1 MHTVLVILAGF
12 ALLGLCL
19 LLGRTSGGADRARR
33 AKAALIFIPL
43 WLVGAAVNLWFG
55 VSQAGYSVAE
65 ELPIFLVVFAIP
77 AAVAV
82 VLWRAWS
89 RP

>member
-19 LLGRTSGGADRARR
+19 LLAPASGGVGRVRR
-33 AKAALIFIPL
+33 AKAALVFIPL
-43 WLVGAAVNLWFG
+43 WLVGAAINLWVG
-55 VSQAGYSVAE
+55 VSQAGYPVAE

-77 AAVAV
+77 AAVAF

>member
-1 MHTVLVILAGF
+1 MHTVVVILAGF

-19 LLGRTSGGADRARR
+19 LLVRGSVGAGRAQR

-43 WLVGAAVNLWFG
+43 WLVGAGVNLWVG
-55 VSQAGYSVAE
+55 VSQAGYTVTE

-77 AAVAV
+77 AAVALA
-82 VLWRAWS
+82 LWRAWS

>member
-1 MHTVLVILAGF
+1 MHTVLVVLAGF

-19 LLGRTSGGADRARR
+19 LAAGSNRGRR
-33 AKAALIFIPL
+33 AKAALVFVPL
-43 WLVGAAVNLWFG
+43 WLVGAAVNLWVG
-55 VSQAGYSVAE
+55 VSQAGYSVTE

-77 AAVAV
+77 AVLAFA
-82 VLWRAWS
+82 LWRVWS

>member
-19 LLGRTSGGADRARR
+19 LLARAPGGLGRARR

-43 WLVGAAVNLWFG
+43 WLVGAAINLWVG
-55 VSQAGYSVAE
+55 VSQAGYTVTE
-65 ELPIFLVVFAIP
+65 ELPILLVVFAIP

-82 VLWRAWS
+82 LLWRAWS